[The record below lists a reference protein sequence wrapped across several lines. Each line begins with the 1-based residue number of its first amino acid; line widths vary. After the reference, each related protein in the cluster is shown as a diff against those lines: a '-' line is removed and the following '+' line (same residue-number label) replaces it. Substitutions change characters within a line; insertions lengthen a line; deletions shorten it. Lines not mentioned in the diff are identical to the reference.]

1 LALKKWREEFYVVKR
16 LRKLHCLSASEFGA
30 FQRHAVKFSQFLHS
44 LDFLVLFC
52 QEKRTSTSGERV
64 LKGRSNGQTAYVN
77 GENKGGSGNMGNF
90 TVYVNPYLVLKS
102 GGYTKHYYI
111 EGQRIVSKL
120 GGGFDN
126 NGKGPLKAGEGK
138 VDYNGKQ
145 QKIRDGI
152 VKNLKFLGLDGS
164 ILTAGKSGKIPPGQ
178 LNTKTQGGGKTDTET
193 FQYFYH
199 PDHLGSTSYITDA
212 SGEVYQHLEY
222 FAFGETFVEEHSN
235 TDRTPYLYNG
245 KELDEETGL
254 YYYGARYYDAR
265 VSIWLAVDPKAEEFI
280 GWSPYN
286 YAMNSPIVYID
297 PDGRAAIKWPPGW
310 WVEHGT
316 RIVGGLKVI
325 GGAAEMVAGGAA
337 ILTPEPTMVTKV
349 VGAAAVVHGAD
360 NVSAGLTQMM
370 TGQDQSTLTSQG
382 MQAAGVSKET
392 ADLVD
397 GGISIAL
404 TGGAGAL
411 TKTAQSPSSANATA
425 NVAKNGSTV
434 SNRLGQQMHKAYKA
448 DEVLDGVRMKEFSLP
463 SGKRIDFIDLEKKI
477 IYELKPNNP
486 RAIKLGNTQLDM
498 YKKEVESIYGSGFKV
513 VLDTY

>member
-1 LALKKWREEFYVVKR
+1 MDN
-16 LRKLHCLSASEFGA
+16 GA
-30 FQRHAVKFSQFLHS
+30 IFHYIYDA
-44 LDFLVLFC
+44 
-52 QEKRTSTSGERV
+52 SGERV

-120 GGGFDN
+120 GGGIDN

-235 TDRTPYLYNG
+235 TERTPYLYNG

-254 YYYGARYYDAR
+254 YYYGARYYDPR
-265 VSIWLAVDPKAEEFI
+265 TSLWQSVDPLA
-280 GWSPYN
+280 GRYPSWSPYN
-286 YAMNSPIVYID
+286 FTLNNPLTFID
-297 PDGRAAIKWPPGW
+297 PDGR
-310 WVEHGT
+310 
-316 RIVGGLKVI
+316 
-325 GGAAEMVAGGAA
+325 
-337 ILTPEPTMVTKV
+337 KV
-349 VGAAAVVHGAD
+349 VFAKGASEEFKKQFAAAVQYLNENKLSGMLAELEKSDIVYTIQEGNNRGSFDPNTNTITWDPTMGVLTNEGVVLSPTTVLNHEIDHALEEEKNPAGKKVAKATKDPDYD
-360 NVSAGLTQMM
+360 NLEEKRVI
-370 TGQDQSTLTSQG
+370 QG
-382 MQAAGVSKET
+382 SEQKTAKKLGEIKEGEVT
-392 ADLVD
+392 RKDH
-397 GGISIAL
+397 GGIPY
-404 TGGAGAL
+404 TVKGP
-411 TKTAQSPSSANATA
+411 T
-425 NVAKNGSTV
+425 STEG
-434 SNRLGQQMHKAYKA
+434 LH
-448 DEVLDGVRMKEFSLP
+448 EV
-463 SGKRIDFIDLEKKI
+463 I
-477 IYELKPNNP
+477 ITPTTEEN
-486 RAIKLGNTQLDM
+486 
-498 YKKEVESIYGSGFKV
+498 
-513 VLDTY
+513 

>member
-1 LALKKWREEFYVVKR
+1 
-16 LRKLHCLSASEFGA
+16 
-30 FQRHAVKFSQFLHS
+30 
-44 LDFLVLFC
+44 
-52 QEKRTSTSGERV
+52 V
-64 LKGRSNGQTAYVN
+64 LKWRSNGQTAYVN
-77 GENKGGSGNMGNF
+77 GENKGDLGNMGNF

-120 GGGFDN
+120 GGGIDN

-164 ILTAGKSGKIPPGQ
+164 ILTAGKSGKVPPGQ

-193 FQYFYH
+193 FQYFFH

-397 GGISIAL
+397 GGVTIAL
-404 TGGAGAL
+404 TGGAAAL
-411 TKTAQSPSSANATA
+411 TKTAQLPSVATATANATKGGIKNIDDFLASASQNNGNGLTNAGRALQKHSGREGSVFQTVKFSHKTA
-425 NVAKNGSTV
+425 NEDAMKIVKNIMESGNQIIKQAKQGGYEIYDKTTGMGIGVSREGLFNGF
-434 SNRLGQQMHKAYKA
+434 REL
-448 DEVLDGVRMKEFSLP
+448 
-463 SGKRIDFIDLEKKI
+463 ID
-477 IYELKPNNP
+477 
-486 RAIKLGNTQLDM
+486 
-498 YKKEVESIYGSGFKV
+498 
-513 VLDTY
+513 